1 MGAPSNN
8 PSSKKSIFPYL
19 VVATGIVCCFG
30 PCAFALSCAGIY
42 FTPVSESLGVGRGTF
57 ALYLTIMLVVTA
69 LILPFLGKLTEQKDL
84 RLVLSGGVLCIGVPL
99 VCMSFFDAVWQFYLA
114 GAIMGVGLA
123 EMLVLTVPTLINRWF
138 RKSVGFYIGLCMA
151 FTGIGGAVFNL
162 LGGYLIGMGPE
173 GWRTGYLVFGVLCLV
188 MALPFTLLCV
198 RSRPE
203 DLGLLPVG
211 AEEATAARGAAA
223 AAAAKPVGIPAK
235 KAMRTSAFFILAVFA
250 GLANLGMNFYQYL
263 PSYAS
268 SLVQFPDVV
277 AIAATIASV
286 AMLGQ
291 AIGKILIGVIND
303 KVNVRAGLFFSMVCG
318 LAGLAAMLCM
328 PSMAWIMLCGGFL
341 FGIFYASGTVL
352 IPLMTRTI
360 FGTLEYSSIYSRIAM
375 VGSLCGAFAVTFWG
389 VLVDSLGFAVTFGVV
404 IAVIAL
410 LIVLGVLSLNAA
422 KKFASEMRG

>member
-1 MGAPSNN
+1 MVSASG
-8 PSSKKSIFPYL
+8 KKSFFPYL

-69 LILPFLGKLTEQKDL
+69 LILPVLGKVTETRDL
-84 RLVLSGGVLCIGVPL
+84 RLVLSGGVVCIGLPL
-99 VCMSFFDAVWQFYLA
+99 VAMSFFDSVWQFYVA

-138 RKSVGFYIGLCMA
+138 RKNVGFYIGLCMA

-162 LGGYLIGMGPE
+162 LGGYLIASGPE
-173 GWRTGYLVFGVLCLV
+173 GWRTGYLVFGILCLV

-198 RSRPE
+198 RSHPS
-203 DLGLLPVG
+203 DMGLLPVG
-211 AEEATAARGAAA
+211 AESLAQDGAGAQ
-223 AAAAKPVGIPAK
+223 AAKPTGIPAK

-250 GLANLGMNFYQYL
+250 ALANLGMNFYQYL

-268 SLVQFPDVV
+268 SLTQFPDVV
-277 AIAATIASV
+277 AIAASIASA

-291 AIGKILIGVIND
+291 ALGKILIGIIND
-303 KVNVRAGLFFSMVCG
+303 KLSVKSGLFFAMVCG
-318 LAGLAAMLCM
+318 LAGLCIMLLV
-328 PSMAWIMLCGGFL
+328 PGMAWVMLVGGFA

-389 VLVDSLGFAVTFGVV
+389 VMVDSLGFDLTFGMMM
-404 IAVIAL
+404 AVIML
-410 LIVLGVLSLNAA
+410 LIVLGVLSLSAA
-422 KKFASEMRG
+422 KKFAAEME

>member
-1 MGAPSNN
+1 MGAPSSN

-99 VCMSFFDAVWQFYLA
+99 VCMSFFNAVWQFYVA

-198 RSRPE
+198 RSHPE

-211 AEEATAARGAAA
+211 AKEAAA
-223 AAAAKPVGIPAK
+223 AGSTTAAAAKPVGIPAK

-303 KVNVRAGLFFSMVCG
+303 KVNVRAGLFFSMLCG
-318 LAGLAAMLCM
+318 LAGLAIMLCV

-404 IAVIAL
+404 IAVIVL

-422 KKFASEMRG
+422 KKFAGEMQG

>member
-1 MGAPSNN
+1 MVSASG
-8 PSSKKSIFPYL
+8 KKSFFPYL

-69 LILPFLGKLTEQKDL
+69 LILPVLGKVTETRDL
-84 RLVLSGGVLCIGVPL
+84 RLVLSAGVVCIGLPL
-99 VCMSFFDAVWQFYLA
+99 VAMSFFDSVWQFYVA

-138 RKSVGFYIGLCMA
+138 RKNVGFYIGLCMA

-162 LGGYLIGMGPE
+162 LGGYLIASGPE
-173 GWRTGYLVFGVLCLV
+173 GWRTGYLVFGILCLV

-198 RSRPE
+198 RSHPS

-211 AEEATAARGAAA
+211 AEAVAKDGAGAQVV
-223 AAAAKPVGIPAK
+223 KPAGIPAK

-250 GLANLGMNFYQYL
+250 ALANLGMNFYQYL

-268 SLVQFPDVV
+268 SLTQFPDVV
-277 AIAATIASV
+277 AIAASIASA

-303 KVNVRAGLFFSMVCG
+303 KLSVRSGLFFAMICG
-318 LAGLAAMLCM
+318 LVGLC
-328 PSMAWIMLCGGFL
+328 IMLFVPGVAWVMLVGGFA

-389 VLVDSLGFAVTFGVV
+389 VMVDSLGFDLTFGVMMV
-404 IAVIAL
+404 IIAL

-422 KKFASEMRG
+422 KKFASEME